1 MFEIHWNNR
10 CEVKTHIHVPNSD
23 YTFADSTYLCLA
35 VLNGVL
41 CVIFLHGRSSPQAS
55 PSATPCLQKSL
66 SFEAPPLEEVQ
77 ERMLAPMHYARSGL
91 GTAALNDQLVA
102 AGWWT

>member
-1 MFEIHWNNR
+1 MRVSF
-10 CEVKTHIHVPNSD
+10 HVSNYN
-23 YTFADSTYLCLA
+23 YTLADSTYLCLA

-66 SFEAPPLEEVQ
+66 SFEAPPLEDDQ
-77 ERMLAPMHYARSGL
+77 ERLLAPMHYARSGL
-91 GTAALNDQLVA
+91 GVAALNGRLIA
-102 AGWWT
+102 AGW